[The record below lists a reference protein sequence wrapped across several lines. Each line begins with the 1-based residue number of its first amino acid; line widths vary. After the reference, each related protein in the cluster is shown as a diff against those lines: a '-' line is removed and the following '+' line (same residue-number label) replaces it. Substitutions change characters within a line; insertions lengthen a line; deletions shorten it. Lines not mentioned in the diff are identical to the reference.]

1 MSGVPAIASP
11 DGDGMMGPGRGCFI
25 TIVGPSGAGKD
36 TLLNWLK
43 PRLEADPRLMFVRR
57 AVTRDADGATEDHAS
72 LDRDA
77 FAAHEDAGRFAV
89 CWDAHGLRYGIP
101 TEALH
106 HVEKGG
112 IAIANGSRRAL
123 GEIERVF
130 GDLVVVSLTVDRHV
144 LAERLARRGRETA
157 DEIEKRLARS
167 AETLP
172 DCGRIVEIDNSGP
185 VEQAGLAFLDLLRDE
200 FRLKAPQSQEA

>member
-1 MSGVPAIASP
+1 MEA
-11 DGDGMMGPGRGCFI
+11 GRGCFI
-25 TIVGPSGAGKD
+25 AIVGPSGAGKD
-36 TLLNWLK
+36 TLLNWLR

-57 AVTRDADGATEDHAS
+57 AVTRDADGTTEDHDS

-77 FAAHEDAGRFAV
+77 FAAQEAAGSFAV

-101 TEALH
+101 AAALH

-130 GDLVVVSLTVDRHV
+130 GDLLVVSLTVDRHV
-144 LAERLARRGRETA
+144 LAERLAKRGRETA

-167 AETLP
+167 AEKLP

-185 VEQAGLAFLDLLRDE
+185 VEQAGVAFLDLLRAE
-200 FRLKAPQSQEA
+200 FAFEISESV

>member
-1 MSGVPAIASP
+1 MDA
-11 DGDGMMGPGRGCFI
+11 GRGCFI
-25 TIVGPSGAGKD
+25 AIVGPSGAGKD
-36 TLLNWLK
+36 TLITWLK
-43 PRLEADPRLMFVRR
+43 QRLDAIDDVLFVRR
-57 AVTRDADGATEDHAS
+57 SVTRDADAGSEDHAS
-72 LDRDA
+72 LDRNA
-77 FAAHEDAGRFAV
+77 FAAEEGAGRFAV

-101 TEALH
+101 AEALR

-123 GEIERVF
+123 GDIERTF
-130 GDLVVVSLTVDRHV
+130 GRLLVVSLTVDRHV

-167 AETLP
+167 TEKLP
-172 DCGRIVEIDNSGP
+172 ECRRIVEIDNSGP

-200 FRLKAPQSQEA
+200 FRLNAPPSRDADQPSKGKPIYS

>member
-1 MSGVPAIASP
+1 MER
-11 DGDGMMGPGRGCFI
+11 GRGCFVA
-25 TIVGPSGAGKD
+25 IVGPSGAGKD

-57 AVTRDADGATEDHAS
+57 AVTRDADGATEDHDS
-72 LDRDA
+72 LDRDT
-77 FAAHEDAGRFAV
+77 FAAQEAAGSFAV

-101 TEALH
+101 AAALH
-106 HVEKGG
+106 HVESGG

-130 GDLVVVSLTVDRHV
+130 GDLLVVSLTVDRHV
-144 LAERLARRGRETA
+144 LAERLAKRGRETA
-157 DEIEKRLARS
+157 DEIKKRLARS
-167 AETLP
+167 AEKLP

-185 VEQAGLAFLDLLRDE
+185 VEQAGVAFLDLLRTE
-200 FRLKAPQSQEA
+200 FAFEISESV